1 MASYLKA
8 GDVVNGKEGS
18 VYANIDGRLINML
31 EIKKLEAKV
40 EKEKTDIPVL
50 GFRGMQTKAKG
61 YKGTGSVTAYYVSS
75 EMRKLMLKYMNE
87 GIDTYFVIIVTNEDP
102 NTSIGKQQVMLQN
115 VNIDSVLLAKVDID
129 ADNLEEDF
137 DFTFDSAI
145 MLDSFVRPSYF
156 D

>member
-137 DFTFDSAI
+137 DFTFDSGV